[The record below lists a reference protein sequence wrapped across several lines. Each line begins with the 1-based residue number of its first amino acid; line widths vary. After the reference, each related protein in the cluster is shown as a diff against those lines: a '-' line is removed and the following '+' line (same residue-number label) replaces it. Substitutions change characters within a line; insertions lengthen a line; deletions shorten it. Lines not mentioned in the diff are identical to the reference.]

1 LSYYAQPRQEIISQK
16 ELVYT
21 SIYRGKK
28 IRKCSKSNKQKRSYQ
43 WRRQGL
49 QIDDREGE
57 AEKRQNGVR
66 VEQEDEIKEGV
77 K

>member
-1 LSYYAQPRQEIISQK
+1 MKEQVQEDNNDEQKQGEIIGELK
-16 ELVYT
+16 EEVEQRYT
-21 SIYRGKK
+21 
-28 IRKCSKSNKQKRSYQ
+28 YQ
-43 WRRQGL
+43 REQQVL
-49 QIDDREGE
+49 QIDNMEGE

>member
-1 LSYYAQPRQEIISQK
+1 MNKNRLRILKCGECAHNMRNK
-16 ELVYT
+16 EHT
-21 SIYRGKK
+21 
-28 IRKCSKSNKQKRSYQ
+28 YQ
-43 WRRQGL
+43 RRQGL

>member
-1 LSYYAQPRQEIISQK
+1 MSSRR
-16 ELVYT
+16 YT
-21 SIYRGKK
+21 
-28 IRKCSKSNKQKRSYQ
+28 YQ

>member
-1 LSYYAQPRQEIISQK
+1 MSSRR
-16 ELVYT
+16 YT
-21 SIYRGKK
+21 
-28 IRKCSKSNKQKRSYQ
+28 YQ

-49 QIDDREGE
+49 HIDGTEGE

>member
-1 LSYYAQPRQEIISQK
+1 VHSTRNRE
-16 ELVYT
+16 
-21 SIYRGKK
+21 
-28 IRKCSKSNKQKRSYQ
+28 KR
-43 WRRQGL
+43 WRRVPAEDIKQRHTYQREQQVL

>member
-1 LSYYAQPRQEIISQK
+1 MHIIAQHEKKKNTHQEQ
-16 ELVYT
+16 
-21 SIYRGKK
+21 
-28 IRKCSKSNKQKRSYQ
+28 
-43 WRRQGL
+43 QGL

>member
-1 LSYYAQPRQEIISQK
+1 MNKNRVRILKCGECAHSMRNK
-16 ELVYT
+16 EHT
-21 SIYRGKK
+21 
-28 IRKCSKSNKQKRSYQ
+28 YQ
-43 WRRQGL
+43 REQQGL

>member
-1 LSYYAQPRQEIISQK
+1 
-16 ELVYT
+16 V
-21 SIYRGKK
+21 K
-28 IRKCSKSNKQKRSYQ
+28 IN
-43 WRRQGL
+43 
-49 QIDDREGE
+49 DREGE

>member
-1 LSYYAQPRQEIISQK
+1 M
-16 ELVYT
+16 
-21 SIYRGKK
+21 
-28 IRKCSKSNKQKRSYQ
+28 
-43 WRRQGL
+43 WWQGL

-66 VEQEDEIKEGV
+66 VEQEDEIKELV